1 VCHPGRRLAGGS
13 DLKRSKKP
21 ESPLSAAPDGRN
33 RLNGGHAPAPSSPGV
48 ASGRAPRHFVD
59 LFDVDTQEVRAL
71 LTRAVALKSGDDAP
85 RRSTPLLGRS
95 LGLVFEK
102 PSLRTRV
109 SFEAAFARLGGSSIF
124 LRGKDVGMGVR
135 ESVADFARV
144 ISQYVDALAVRT
156 FAHATLEELARHASI
171 PIVNALSDDAHPC
184 QATADMMTI
193 LEVKGRLEGLKLCFV
208 GDGNNVARSLALAS
222 AHFGVEFALAC
233 PKGYEFPKDFSA
245 KFAERFPGVPL
256 RVTHD
261 PKEGVEGADAVYT
274 DVWASMGQE
283 SEADHR
289 REIFAPY
296 QVDEE
301 LMAAARPDALF
312 LHCLPAHRGEEVASG
327 VLDGPQSVVIPQAAN
342 RMYFQMALLEWL
354 VCGSVG

>member
-1 VCHPGRRLAGGS
+1 VRHPCRRLAGGS
-13 DLKRSKKP
+13 DLKRSKNSDP
-21 ESPLSAAPDGRN
+21 QLAAGAEGRN
-33 RLNGGHAPAPSSPGV
+33 RLNDGASSTPLGV
-48 ASGRAPRHFVD
+48 ETRSTRHFVD
-59 LFDVDTQEVRAL
+59 LFDISSEEARAL
-71 LTRAVALKSGDDAP
+71 LAHAVKLKAGGKNGP
-85 RRSTPLLGRS
+85 GRPTPLLGRS

-124 LRGKDVGMGVR
+124 LRGKDVGIGVR

-156 FAHATLEELARHASI
+156 FAHATIEELAQHASI

-184 QATADMMTI
+184 QAMADMMTL
-193 LEVKGRLEGLKLCFV
+193 LEIKNRLEGLKLAFV
-208 GDGNNVARSLALAS
+208 GDGNNVARSLAVAS
-222 AHFGVEFALAC
+222 ALLGVEFVLAC
-233 PKGYEFPKDFSA
+233 PPGYEFPKAFA
-245 KFAERFPGVPL
+245 ARFAEQFPGVPL
-256 RVTHD
+256 QTSHD
-261 PKEGVEGADAVYT
+261 PRAAVEGAHAVYT

-301 LMAAARPDALF
+301 LMASARPDAVF

-327 VLDGPQSVVIPQAAN
+327 VLDGPQSQVIPQAAN

-354 VCGSVG
+354 VCGQLG